1 MYTGFISLFDKLP
14 AARRLITELSDQGT
28 KDQRMVLK
36 SFGGKV
42 VKEL

>member
-14 AARRLITELSDQGT
+14 AARRLITGLSDQGT
-28 KDQRMVLK
+28 KDPGMIVK